1 MPYLSLVLVQEE
13 VIYNSF
19 RPRGVKDQGETSLE
33 TSSCLMWM
41 LTWRLMI
48 QLGQANA
55 PKRRSRRPR
64 FPPYQAGSEAYTR
77 EIDDNIKDTYLQHDL
92 KRHPSA

>member
-1 MPYLSLVLVQEE
+1 
-13 VIYNSF
+13 
-19 RPRGVKDQGETSLE
+19 
-33 TSSCLMWM
+33 
-41 LTWRLMI
+41 MI

-55 PKRRSRRPR
+55 PERRSRRSR
-64 FPPYQAGSEAYTR
+64 FPPCQAGSEAYTG